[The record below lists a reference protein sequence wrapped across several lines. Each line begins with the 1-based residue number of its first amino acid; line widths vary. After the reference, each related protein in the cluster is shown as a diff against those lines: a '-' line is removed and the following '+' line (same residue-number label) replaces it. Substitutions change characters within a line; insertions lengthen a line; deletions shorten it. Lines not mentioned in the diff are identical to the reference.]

1 MKILSAVF
9 VFAFFVLS
17 ANAQQTASVQME
29 CRDLTA
35 AGNVLGPE
43 ESLVNGM
50 ACHVVKQAK
59 PQTATTTQVVSAAPK
74 PEIKATPTEPTT
86 SPAPVAIPVGQPSAA
101 PSGPVSTKIVSGSKV
116 YITPMDGFESYLAAA
131 LNKKKVPLVAVG
143 DPAFADYIISGTS
156 QDKKAGWAKIVFMG
170 NIHSDNS
177 ASVTMTDKKTGAIV
191 FAYAVDKKSTLHG
204 QQTTAEACAKHL
216 KNKIEDDSK

>member
-101 PSGPVSTKIVSGSKV
+101 PVSTKIVSGSKV

-143 DPAFADYIISGTS
+143 DPAFADYIIMERLRTRSR
-156 QDKKAGWAKIVFMG
+156 WAKIVSWETF
-170 NIHSDNS
+170 I
-177 ASVTMTDKKTGAIV
+177 
-191 FAYAVDKKSTLHG
+191 
-204 QQTTAEACAKHL
+204 QTIRPA
-216 KNKIEDDSK
+216 